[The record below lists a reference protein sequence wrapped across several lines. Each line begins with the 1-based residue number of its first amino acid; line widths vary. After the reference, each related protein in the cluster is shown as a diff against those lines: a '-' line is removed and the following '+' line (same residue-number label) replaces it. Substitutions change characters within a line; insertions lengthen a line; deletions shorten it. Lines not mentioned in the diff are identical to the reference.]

1 MNFQRRSVL
10 ISFLSPER
18 LPFRHSAECVFH
30 GVFHVFWFAVHVIV
44 RKSYTEYGSNVQA
57 L

>member
-18 LPFRHSAECVFH
+18 LPFRHSAKCVFN
-30 GVFHVFWFAVHVIV
+30 GVFHVFRFAVHVIV
-44 RKSYTEYGSNVQA
+44 RKTYTEDGSNVQA